1 MVLMEEKKSK
11 TSQLNTFAKYS
22 GIGIQI
28 GVTIY
33 LGKVLGNWLD
43 VKYHNQDELY
53 TKVVTLVAVFLA
65 IYSVIKQVTGTSSDD
80 TK

>member
-1 MVLMEEKKSK
+1 VSKK
-11 TSQLNTFAKYS
+11 TSNTNQLNTFARYS

-33 LGKVLGNWLD
+33 LGKMLGNWLD
-43 VKYHNQDELY
+43 EKYNNQDELY

-65 IYSVIKQVTGTSSDD
+65 MYSVIKQVTRMSSDD
-80 TK
+80 NKND